1 MDEAQRLAVEN
12 VKDIIALGFD
22 VNKTFV
28 FADLTFM
35 GECPSFYQ
43 NIVKI
48 QRCVTFNQVK
58 GIFGFDDSSPIGKW
72 RFLSFLLRFLSF
84 VVCVNQCYGSVNI
97 YI

>member
-22 VNKTFV
+22 VKKTFI
-28 FADLTFM
+28 FADLTYM

-58 GIFGFDDSSPIGKW
+58 GIFGFDDSSPIGK
-72 RFLSFLLRFLSF
+72 
-84 VVCVNQCYGSVNI
+84 Y
-97 YI
+97 